1 MLLLLLL
8 SLLFLLLFI
17 CLWCVGIRV
26 GVFGDD
32 SDVIGLGVV
41 GLEIDVGDGVGVMWL
56 FGEQMH
62 SFVFLIIQGFSYM
75 KIFKTV
81 SVGSNTF

>member
-17 CLWCVGIRV
+17 DLWCVGIRV
-26 GVFGDD
+26 GVFGDG

-41 GLEIDVGDGVGVMWL
+41 GLEIDVVDGVGVMWL
-56 FGEQMH
+56 FGEQIH
-62 SFVFLIIQGFSYM
+62 SFVFLII
-75 KIFKTV
+75 
-81 SVGSNTF
+81 